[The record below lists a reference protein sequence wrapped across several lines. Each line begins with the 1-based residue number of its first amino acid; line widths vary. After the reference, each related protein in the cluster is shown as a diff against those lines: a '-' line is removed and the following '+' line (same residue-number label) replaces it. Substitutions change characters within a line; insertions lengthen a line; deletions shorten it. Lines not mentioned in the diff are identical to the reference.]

1 MVHPAVNPAS
11 VQTTNDVVVAD
22 PLDVTVALRVTEV
35 VDTDDAAL
43 LVMLG
48 AKFDV
53 VNDSAEPSMEP
64 PTLFV
69 EDAR

>member
-1 MVHPAVNPAS
+1 MVHPAVSPAS

-22 PLDVTVALRVTEV
+22 PFDVTVALRVTDV
-35 VDTDDAAL
+35 VDTDDAAS

-48 AKFDV
+48 AEFDA
-53 VNDSAEPSMEP
+53 VNESVEPSMGP

-69 EDAR
+69 DDAR